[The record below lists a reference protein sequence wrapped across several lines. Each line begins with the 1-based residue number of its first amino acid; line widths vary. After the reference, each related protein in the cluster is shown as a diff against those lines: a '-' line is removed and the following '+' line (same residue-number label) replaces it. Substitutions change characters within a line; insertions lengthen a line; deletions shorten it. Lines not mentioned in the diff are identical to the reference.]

1 MKYNVRNIFQRVL
14 KNRGSNNDTEEKPA
28 KVPQILNGSVDL
40 DKKLVLSLAKQ
51 RFPTWKQLQYLPEYL
66 SQKERLIIRVLIA
79 ATLICLSFLLIRFYQ
94 RHVEYL
100 PQQGG
105 SYTEAIVGQPTYINP
120 ILAQGDVDRDITVL
134 IYSGLFRYN
143 EQLELVPDLAES
155 YELSEDKKT
164 YTVHLREG
172 VQWHNENELL
182 ADDILYTIETVQ
194 DPDFN
199 SPFYSNFRGVMVERI
214 DDHTVTFTLD
224 EPFAPFLSNLT
235 LGILPGHIWSDVAP
249 ANFKLAEYN
258 TKPIGSGPYA
268 FKEFVKDRSGI
279 IKSYTLERN
288 ENYYSQLPYIDT
300 IVMKLYP
307 DFESAIDA
315 LKGGAVEGISYV
327 PNEHWDTL
335 SAKKG
340 ITIYPLQLPQY
351 TAVFFNQK
359 NNLLK
364 NQELKKALANA
375 VDRNRILE
383 EALMG
388 HGNIISA
395 PILEGF
401 LGYSAE
407 IGGYAYDPAQAAAQL
422 DELDWTVP
430 EEGGLRTKDDSELKF
445 SLTTVDQPEY
455 LKTADILREN
465 WEAVGVGIELKIMN
479 PLRVDKEVIRP
490 RNYEAFLYGEILG
503 SDPDPYPFWHSSQS
517 LDGGLNLSNYYNK
530 EVDQLLEEARQIENT
545 DERTQKYTDFQLIIV
560 DEMPALFLY
569 SPSYD
574 HAMIREIKGVTTE
587 RITIP
592 SDRFNGIT
600 NWYIKTRLG
609 WD

>member
-1 MKYNVRNIFQRVL
+1 MKFNVRNIFQRAL
-14 KNRGSNNDTEEKPA
+14 SNRGKASDESKPV
-28 KVPQILNGSVDL
+28 KVPPTFNGNLDL

-66 SQKERLIIRVLIA
+66 TQREKLIVRLLIG
-79 ATLICLSFLLIRFYQ
+79 ATIICLGFLLVRFCQ

-105 SYTEAIVGQPTYINP
+105 SYTEAIVGQPSYVNP
-120 ILAQGDVDRDITVL
+120 VLAQGDVDRDITVL
-134 IYSGLFRYN
+134 IYSGLFRYD
-143 EQLELVPDLAES
+143 EQLQLVPDLAAS

-164 YTVHLREG
+164 YTIHLRKG
-172 VQWHNENELL
+172 VKWHNGNELL

-194 DPDFN
+194 DPDYN
-199 SPFYSNFRGVMVERI
+199 SPFYSNFNGVATERI
-214 DDHTVTFTLD
+214 DDHTVTFTLN

-235 LGILPGHIWSDVAP
+235 IGILPGHIWSDVAP

-268 FKEFVKDRSGI
+268 FKELVKDHSGI

-288 ENYYSQLPYIDT
+288 ERYYGQLPYIDT
-300 IVMKLYP
+300 IIMKLYP
-307 DFESAIDA
+307 DFASATEA
-315 LKGGAVEGISYV
+315 LKSGTVDGMSYV
-327 PNEHWDTL
+327 PKEYRETL
-335 SAKKG
+335 AEKKG
-340 ITIYPLQLPQY
+340 ITLYPLQLPQY

-359 NNLLK
+359 NELLK
-364 NQELKKALANA
+364 DQELKKALANA
-375 VDRNRILE
+375 VDRSRILE
-383 EALMG
+383 EALQG
-388 HGNIISA
+388 QGKVISA

-401 LGYSAE
+401 LGFSSE
-407 IGGYAYDPAQAAAQL
+407 IGGYAYNPAQAAAEL
-422 DELDWTVP
+422 DELEWTIP
-430 EEGGLRTKDDSELKF
+430 EGGGLRTKDGAELKF

-465 WEAVGVGIELKIMN
+465 WEAIGVGIELKIMN
-479 PLRVDKEVIRP
+479 PLRVDKEVIKP
-490 RNYEAFLYGEILG
+490 RDYEAFLYGEILG

-530 EVDQLLEEARQIENT
+530 DVDKLLEEARKIENA
-545 DERTQKYTDFQLIIV
+545 DERASKYIDFQKIIA
-560 DEMPALFLY
+560 DEVPALFLY
-569 SPSYD
+569 SPTYD
-574 HAMIREIKGVTTE
+574 HAIAREIKGVATT

-600 NWYIKTRLG
+600 SWYIKTRLG